1 MDEKTVA
8 RFWSK
13 VDRSAGPDG
22 CWPWTAGLRNGHGYG
37 GFWHSGRMDS
47 SHRVAWEL
55 SNGAIPLGDG
65 YHGWC
70 VCHRCDVRACCNP
83 GHMFLGTNADNQAD
97 KAAKGRC
104 AKARGEAIATSKLTE
119 SAVAAMRVDYA
130 SGMGYGRLAAKYGIS
145 KTNAARVVKGHGW
158 AHVP

>member
-1 MDEKTVA
+1 
-8 RFWSK
+8 
-13 VDRSAGPDG
+13 
-22 CWPWTAGLRNGHGYG
+22 
-37 GFWHSGRMDS
+37 
-47 SHRVAWEL
+47 
-55 SNGAIPLGDG
+55 
-65 YHGWC
+65 
-70 VCHRCDVRACCNP
+70 
-83 GHMFLGTNADNQAD
+83 MFLGTNADNQAD